1 MNNKWKV
8 KNRDETISQV
18 IDDKQIL
25 LEKKIQEWIES
36 GKQYPKIMAKFSR
49 YLEKREGDDV
59 INTIKEEIK
68 LLLYN
73 CRNMAIENKKKLIK

>member
-1 MNNKWKV
+1 
-8 KNRDETISQV
+8 
-18 IDDKQIL
+18 
-25 LEKKIQEWIES
+25 
-36 GKQYPKIMAKFSR
+36 MAKFSR

-73 CRNMAIENKKKLIK
+73 CRNMVIENKKKLIK